1 MHAGQVF
8 VTHLEVLS
16 WPCRG
21 QTMHHAVLELRKVQI
36 EGWDAEHILEIGLC
50 RAMRRACVCVCVC
63 VGAWNPIVI

>member
-1 MHAGQVF
+1 
-8 VTHLEVLS
+8 
-16 WPCRG
+16 
-21 QTMHHAVLELRKVQI
+21 MHHAVLELRKVQI